1 MNDLVEVSVTTLEKG
16 TLEKLAA
23 KLVII
28 KQGTNTVIA
37 VP

>member
-1 MNDLVEVSVTTLEKG
+1 MNDLFEVSVTSLEIG
-16 TLEKLAA
+16 TLETLAA
-23 KLVII
+23 NLVII